1 MVKVKRPRLADEIVD
16 TEAELLEL
24 ARALS

>member
-1 MVKVKRPRLADEIVD
+1 MVKVKRPRLADEVVD

-24 ARALS
+24 PRALS